1 MRARLRVRITPDDVG
16 SRVSVRLAD
25 EAGGYTDVVGHLEA
39 WADGQ
44 LRVRRR
50 DGEVATLSEA
60 DLVAGKVVP
69 PAPPQRR

>member
-16 SRVSVRLAD
+16 SRVSIRLRD
-25 EAGGYTDVVGHLEA
+25 DGGYTDVVGHLES

-50 DGEVATLSEA
+50 DGEVATLSEGEI
-60 DLVAGKVVP
+60 VAGKVVP
-69 PAPPQRR
+69 PAPPKRR